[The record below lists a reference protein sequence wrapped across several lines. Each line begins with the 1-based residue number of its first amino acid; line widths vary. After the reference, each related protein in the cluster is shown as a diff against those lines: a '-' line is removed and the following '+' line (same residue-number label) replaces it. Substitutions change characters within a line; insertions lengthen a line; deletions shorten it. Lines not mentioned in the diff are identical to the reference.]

1 METEM
6 GLEREEE
13 EEINTY
19 HRVYAINNEAGP
31 PLIRP
36 LPILTNNLDE
46 RKKMSLV
53 KCHRKPKRKGILAI
67 SLKMTKRE
75 QTAHLRR
82 TNSPRNSNKLNMS
95 RLQLAFSLIVIVK
108 NFDGTAISGQH
119 FHWFDNCSSFIF
131 ERDSR
136 KSLVVG
142 RAVLILCH

>member
-1 METEM
+1 
-6 GLEREEE
+6 
-13 EEINTY
+13 
-19 HRVYAINNEAGP
+19 
-31 PLIRP
+31 
-36 LPILTNNLDE
+36 
-46 RKKMSLV
+46 MSLV
-53 KCHRKPKRKGILAI
+53 KMPSKTKKGILAI

-82 TNSPRNSNKLNMS
+82 TNCPRNSNKLNMS
-95 RLQLAFSLIVIVK
+95 RLQSAFRLIVIVK
-108 NFDGTAISGQH
+108 DFDGTAISGRQ